1 MAESRS
7 LASHSRDWWIALG
20 GRNALSVWSWLF
32 PTVAAI
38 ALAVA
43 YEVPAFDYRLGPRV
57 ALVVVVQVALI
68 PVMVLGYTVMRRL
81 SAPRPVVGLAVFI
94 VIGLARGV
102 IIDVLAPFIEPVA
115 RDSLVY
121 QLALNA
127 TYALLT
133 LPFIA
138 VVVDAVRRHRELRAR
153 VLAEGVR
160 WERALR
166 DAERAFAHEFT
177 RYREQVDTE
186 VTVRVVHLQDE
197 IASLAREAAGEGA
210 EASADE
216 LRRLSA
222 EVVRPLSHE
231 LILEPTAVRI
241 SPAALPEVPPRVGLR
256 DLLREAPRTPL
267 AGQWAVCLVLGL
279 FGLVALSYFD
289 SGALLAANMGW
300 NLVIFGLIPVLIAGS
315 IRPLWARLPVGWA
328 WAASLGLWVVM
339 GCVAVLGTAELMS
352 RLLGTAIIYWGAVV
366 VYVALSALSVIALAG
381 FRRQTELDIELNRI
395 LEQQEVLASRL
406 MQRVDDERRELGLVL
421 HGAVQSNLTR
431 AAMDLER
438 WGKAKDP
445 ATLPQVIA
453 DVRRVLDMVVGA
465 FDVGLASRGDLT
477 EIVHDRLR
485 LWEGAV
491 ACECSI
497 DEGADEAADAAV
509 ARGVG
514 DVVGEAVTNAVRHG
528 QANRVDVRIDLEG
541 EWIVVRVRDD
551 GVGPV
556 GSRRPGAGLGHLAR
570 VGLAWDLDRVGDRT
584 QLTVRLPAVKDY
596 VVETEQSAP
605 ARTAIA

>member
-1 MAESRS
+1 M
-7 LASHSRDWWIALG
+7 ALG
-20 GRNALSVWSWLF
+20 GRHALSVWSWVI

-38 ALAVA
+38 ALAAA

-57 ALVVVVQVALI
+57 VLVGVVQLVLI
-68 PVMVLGYTVMRRL
+68 PVMVLGYAVMQRL
-81 SAPRPVVGLAVFI
+81 STPRPLVGLAIFVI
-94 VIGLARGV
+94 IGLSRGF
-102 IIDVLAPFIEPVA
+102 IIDLLAPFIEPVA
-115 RDSLVY
+115 RDSLPY

-127 TYALLT
+127 SYALLT
-133 LPFIA
+133 LPFVA
-138 VVVDAVRRHRELRAR
+138 VVVDAVRRHREFHAR

-160 WERALR
+160 WERALHE
-166 DAERAFAHEFT
+166 AEHQFAVEFA

-186 VTVRVVHLQDE
+186 VTARVVDLQDE
-197 IASLAREAAGEGA
+197 IASLAREAAGVGA

-241 SPAALPEVPPRVGLR
+241 SPADLPKVPPRVGLR
-256 DLLREAPRTPL
+256 DLLREAPRSPL
-267 AGQWAVCLVLGL
+267 AGHWAVCLVFGI

-300 NLVIFGLIPVLIAGS
+300 NLVVFGLIPMLIAGW
-315 IRPLWARLPVGWA
+315 IRPLWARLRVGWA

-352 RLLGTAIIYWGAVV
+352 RLLGTGIIYWGAVV

-381 FRRQTELDIELNRI
+381 FRRQTELNIELSRI
-395 LEQQEVLASRL
+395 LEQQEILASRL

-431 AAMDLER
+431 AALELER
-438 WGKAKDP
+438 WGEAKDP
-445 ATLPQVIA
+445 TTLPQVIA
-453 DVRRVLDMVVGA
+453 DVRRALDMVVGA
-465 FDVGLASRGDLT
+465 FDVGLASRGELT

-497 DEGADEAADAAV
+497 DEGADQAADAAV

-514 DVVGEAVTNAVRHG
+514 DVVGEAITNAVRHG
-528 QANRVDVRIDLEG
+528 QAERVDVRVVLEG
-541 EWIVVRVRDD
+541 NWIVVRVRDD
-551 GVGPV
+551 GVGPT

-584 QLTVRLPAVKDY
+584 QLTVRLPAVKNR
-596 VVETEQSAP
+596 VLETEQSGRSRP
-605 ARTAIA
+605 AIA